1 MTAVNQVIRVRCRTR
16 GAEERC
22 ESTRLTSRGAVEDR
36 SATHTGRRSM
46 YRRLSKRH
54 NMIMS

>member
-1 MTAVNQVIRVRCRTR
+1 MTAVNQVIRVRRRTR

-22 ESTRLTSRGAVEDR
+22 ESKLLTSRGAVEDI

-46 YRRLSKRH
+46 YRSLSKRN
-54 NMIMS
+54 NMITS